1 MKNLNETGKILVE
14 QFENSFANLLANCGK
29 SAAVLLD
36 KITSLFPCF
45 RDVATFQGRK
55 VAFYKRAQILI
66 ADLWGCFEGQGF
78 GEFEDIDS
86 LTMFADYLVPK
97 GLQFMN
103 VLEYSKELQQSI
115 NAGELIPYGSLYEV
129 EIRGCVIWSVELIC
143 DELKRLLK
151 DEQVSKYAP
160 PDDRVKIN
168 AILVDFFLWD
178 YTKKHEKEI
187 KDFPVHKTRSIFY

>member
-1 MKNLNETGKILVE
+1 M
-14 QFENSFANLLANCGK
+14 
-29 SAAVLLD
+29 
-36 KITSLFPCF
+36 
-45 RDVATFQGRK
+45 
-55 VAFYKRAQILI
+55 
-66 ADLWGCFEGQGF
+66 
-78 GEFEDIDS
+78 
-86 LTMFADYLVPK
+86 
-97 GLQFMN
+97 
-103 VLEYSKELQQSI
+103 
-115 NAGELIPYGSLYEV
+115 IPYGSLYEV